1 MLACPRRAGERS
13 ETVEGWRRGVEEEMF
28 TVAEVAAQ
36 LRVTPE
42 TVRVWL
48 RRHELEGVRL
58 ARKAGWRITASALQR
73 FVARHTPP
81 TPPET

>member
-1 MLACPRRAGERS
+1 
-13 ETVEGWRRGVEEEMF
+13 VEEEMF

-36 LRVTPE
+36 LRVSRE

-48 RRHELEGVRL
+48 RRQELEGVRL
-58 ARKAGWRITASALQR
+58 ARKAGWRIPAGALQR

-81 TPPET
+81 ELPG

>member
-1 MLACPRRAGERS
+1 
-13 ETVEGWRRGVEEEMF
+13 
-28 TVAEVAAQ
+28 
-36 LRVTPE
+36 VTPE

-81 TPPET
+81 APPET